1 MTTTRTTVKK
11 IAGWIALL
19 PLLLLSAICLVKY
32 AVWTAVSSGSPGLA
46 DQQSLLTHAKRMA
59 NLWVSGL
66 ATAEITATIVLFLLL
81 PRRLRLLRLI
91 IPVLAVPLVTGLIA
105 YVLVVVG
112 HPLH

>member
-1 MTTTRTTVKK
+1 MTRTTATK

-19 PLLLLSAICLVKY
+19 PLVLLTAICLVKY
-32 AVWTAVSSGSPGLA
+32 AVWTTIAGGSPGLA
-46 DQQSLLTHAKRMA
+46 DQQALLAHAKRMA

-66 ATAEITATIVLFLLL
+66 ATAGLTATIILFLLL
-81 PRRLRLLRLI
+81 PARLRLLRLI
-91 IPVLAVPLVTGLIA
+91 IPVLAIPLLTGLIA